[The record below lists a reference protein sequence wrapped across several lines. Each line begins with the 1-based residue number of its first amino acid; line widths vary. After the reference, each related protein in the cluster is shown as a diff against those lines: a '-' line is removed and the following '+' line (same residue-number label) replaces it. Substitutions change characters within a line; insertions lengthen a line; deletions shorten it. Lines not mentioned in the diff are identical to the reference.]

1 MEYKFYIH
9 TNKTFNWNYIRV
21 SFKDNKYRILE
32 NILFSDDWTP
42 QKIQSIITGI
52 EESKTKEKGEE
63 YKWANEDVRL
73 YANKNGVFLID
84 DLAARGGE
92 KNPDNL
98 YLRLT
103 HEEILTFLN
112 DFKKFVEENS

>member
-1 MEYKFYIH
+1 MNYKFK
-9 TNKTFNWNYIRV
+9 NKEDWFYV
-21 SFKDNKYRILE
+21 
-32 NILFSDDWTP
+32 FSEQNSYSIIERFTYYGWTP